1 MTIWNVRKVQSYF
14 TWTEAAVSATQ
25 VTLKGSQKTAEPGR
39 RSGTAESGVEGRG
52 AGGGGARD
60 R

>member
-25 VTLKGSQKTAEPGR
+25 VTLKGSQKTSVPADDPEP
-39 RSGTAESGVEGRG
+39 TESGVEGRG